1 MSAQDYYRDGGDRPH
16 DRHHDAPPYRE
27 ESRGGSDFYS
37 HDGGRND
44 RSRSKSRSK
53 SRERR
58 NSGGDKDRDIAGTL
72 IGGAAGAFGGHA
84 LGAKAGHGVIG
95 TVLGGVAGAFA
106 GHQVEE
112 KVDDWKDERKEKKE
126 DERRHKEDDE
136 RHRREDE
143 DRRRRDDEDRRRRD
157 DDDRRRREDEDRRRD
172 DHHHEAPRGGGCGP
186 DTVVVQQGDTLRGIA
201 ARFDGVSFEE
211 IARHNNI
218 ANPDMI
224 YPGQTLAIP
233 RRGGW

>member
-1 MSAQDYYRDGGDRPH
+1 MSAQDYYRDGDRPH
-16 DRHHDAPPYRE
+16 ERHHDAPPYRE
-27 ESRGGSDFYS
+27 ESRGGSDYYN
-37 HDGGRND
+37 HDGGNRD

-58 NSGGDKDRDIAGTL
+58 GSDGQKDRDIAGTL

-84 LGAKAGHGVIG
+84 LGQKAGHGVIG

-106 GHQVEE
+106 GHEVEE

-126 DERRHKEDDE
+126 DEDRRRRDDDD
-136 RHRREDE
+136 RRRRDDD

-157 DDDRRRREDEDRRRD
+157 DYN
-172 DHHHEAPRGGGCGP
+172 HHDQPRGGGGGGGP

>member
-1 MSAQDYYRDGGDRPH
+1 MSAQDYYRDGDRPH

-27 ESRGGSDFYS
+27 ESRGGGSDYYS
-37 HDGGRND
+37 HDGGRRD

-53 SRERR
+53 SRDRR

-106 GHQVEE
+106 GHEAEE
-112 KVDDWKDERKEKKE
+112 KIDDWRDERKEKKE

-136 RHRREDE
+136 RRRREDE
-143 DRRRRDDEDRRRRD
+143 DR
-157 DDDRRRREDEDRRRD
+157 RRRD
-172 DHHHEAPRGGGCGP
+172 DHHHEAPRGGGCGGP

>member
-27 ESRGGSDFYS
+27 ESRGGGSDYYS
-37 HDGGRND
+37 HDGGRQD

-106 GHQVEE
+106 GHEVEE

-143 DRRRRDDEDRRRRD
+143 RRREDDDRRRRDDEDRRRRD
-157 DDDRRRREDEDRRRD
+157 E
-172 DHHHEAPRGGGCGP
+172 HHHEAPRGGGCGP

-218 ANPDMI
+218 SNPDMI

>member
-1 MSAQDYYRDGGDRPH
+1 MSAQDYYRDGDRPH
-16 DRHHDAPPYRE
+16 ERHHDAPPYRE
-27 ESRGGSDFYS
+27 ESRGGSNDYYS
-37 HDGGRND
+37 HDGGKRD
-44 RSRSKSRSK
+44 RSRSRSKSRD
-53 SRERR
+53 RR
-58 NSGGDKDRDIAGTL
+58 NSGGDGDRDIAGTL

-106 GHQVEE
+106 GHEVEE

-143 DRRRRDDEDRRRRD
+143 DRRRREDDDRRRRD

-172 DHHHEAPRGGGCGP
+172 DHHHHEAPRGGGCGP
-186 DTVVVQQGDTLRGIA
+186 ETVVVNQGDTLRGIA
-201 ARFDGVSFEE
+201 ARFPGVSFEE

-233 RRGGW
+233 RH

>member
-1 MSAQDYYRDGGDRPH
+1 MSAQDYYRDGDRPH
-16 DRHHDAPPYRE
+16 ERHHDGPPHRE
-27 ESRGGSDFYS
+27 ESRGGSDYYN
-37 HDGGRND
+37 HDGGRD
-44 RSRSKSRSK
+44 RSRSK

-58 NSGGDKDRDIAGTL
+58 GSDGHKDRDIAGTL

-106 GHQVEE
+106 GHEVEE

-136 RHRREDE
+136 RHRRDDE
-143 DRRRRDDEDRRRRD
+143 DRRRRDDEDRRRRE
-157 DDDRRRREDEDRRRD
+157 DDDRRRREDDDRRRD
-172 DHHHEAPRGGGCGP
+172 DYHHHDQPRGGP
-186 DTVVVQQGDTLRGIA
+186 ETVVVQQGDTLRGIA
-201 ARFDGVSFEE
+201 ARFPGVSFEE

-233 RRGGW
+233 HRGGC